1 MNNNWSLFQISLH
14 LSNISESGRGAFAIS
29 RAYVTWETD
38 EVIAAEL
45 YRNIGLAIAAV
56 SLTTLFLLS
65 DLVASFLVLG
75 CGLTGL
81 FSAIHAV
88 CFNWDRLLGTISK
101 FW

>member
-1 MNNNWSLFQISLH
+1 MLCYAVPGNHRTETLLH
-14 LSNISESGRGAFAIS
+14 FI
-29 RAYVTWETD
+29 

-75 CGLTGL
+75 GGRCGLME
-81 FSAIHAV
+81 
-88 CFNWDRLLGTISK
+88 
-101 FW
+101 